1 MVGVRVGAVLGENE
15 KKENQ
20 LSYAEFRR
28 RVLREITA
36 LDEERRDES
45 ELEEET
51 ECRLATLVLANIQFS
66 FLGTNISNP
75 VKLQT
80 NNPNSSFVLYNLARM
95 NQILRTFEQMVVA
108 GQYPQLPEREKIDF
122 NLLTEPEEWE
132 LMFNFLL
139 SYQDVVRDCSSSL
152 SVHKLVTFLCSLATS
167 FSRYYNRVKIL
178 KDPLPH
184 LIPAVHA
191 KICFVKE
198 VSSVVMKAL
207 GILNIGFV
215 AKM

>member
-1 MVGVRVGAVLGENE
+1 MGASCISEVLTNLPRTFNKTIVISSTDLSAQIKEVTDGDGSDVVGVRVGAVLGENE

-75 VKLQT
+75 
-80 NNPNSSFVLYNLARM
+80 
-95 NQILRTFEQMVVA
+95 
-108 GQYPQLPEREKIDF
+108 
-122 NLLTEPEEWE
+122 
-132 LMFNFLL
+132 
-139 SYQDVVRDCSSSL
+139 
-152 SVHKLVTFLCSLATS
+152 
-167 FSRYYNRVKIL
+167 
-178 KDPLPH
+178 
-184 LIPAVHA
+184 
-191 KICFVKE
+191 
-198 VSSVVMKAL
+198 
-207 GILNIGFV
+207 
-215 AKM
+215 